1 MIGLVFLALL
11 GAAGN
16 AQLRYGHQSQRT
28 NTANVTSTLFLW
40 NRSCSPIGRQDC
52 GWLWMFSTLSAL
64 AGVHQYRLPLLWRLP
79 HQRPVDHLCSP
90 LLAKVYLGSIIH
102 CLRKVHWSKWPLI
115 LIPLCFAYFSPY
127 SQIAILGDHHI
138 WVHEGTEQYMSV
150 DAIYWHQ
157 SYDYTTLDYDI
168 MLMKLAHKVEMNNNV
183 KPIALPRGCP
193 NAGDM
198 CTVSGW
204 GNIYS
209 DDGELLRNKYYFK
222 LLWILCKAKEVNV
235 FFFLSTLSTSACF
248 KLVWPQHH
256 VQTGTRD
263 DVID

>member
-1 MIGLVFLALL
+1 MGNSLGELISQTRANKCFISSKPQLQPHWTTGLWVAMSVL
-11 GAAGN
+11 
-16 AQLRYGHQSQRT
+16 H
-28 NTANVTSTLFLW
+28 
-40 NRSCSPIGRQDC
+40 
-52 GWLWMFSTLSAL
+52 TLSPGRCPSILATITVGAPSSTTSGSSLQPTAGKSASRFYFSLSAKSAL
-64 AGVHQYRLPLLWRLP
+64 V
-79 HQRPVDHLCSP
+79 
-90 LLAKVYLGSIIH
+90 KVA
-102 CLRKVHWSKWPLI
+102 LI

-168 MLMKLAHKVEMNNNV
+168 MLMKLAHKVDFNDNV

-209 DDGELLRNKYYFK
+209 DDGELLLNITTTTTKACCSLEKTDMQSLTAFWC
-222 LLWILCKAKEVNV
+222 LPVAIPEEFESAENALCKP
-235 FFFLSTLSTSACF
+235 LYGI
-248 KLVWPQHH
+248 Q
-256 VQTGTRD
+256 
-263 DVID
+263 

>member
-1 MIGLVFLALL
+1 M
-11 GAAGN
+11 
-16 AQLRYGHQSQRT
+16 
-28 NTANVTSTLFLW
+28 
-40 NRSCSPIGRQDC
+40 
-52 GWLWMFSTLSAL
+52 
-64 AGVHQYRLPLLWRLP
+64 
-79 HQRPVDHLCSP
+79 
-90 LLAKVYLGSIIH
+90 
-102 CLRKVHWSKWPLI
+102 I

-168 MLMKLAHKVEMNNNV
+168 MLMKLAHKVEMNSNV

-209 DDGELLRNKYYFK
+209 DDGELLRNITTTTTTTTTKACCSLEK
-222 LLWILCKAKEVNV
+222 TNMQLLTAFWCLPVAVPEEFESVETALCKAFVRHSIELKMKNAKREAV
-235 FFFLSTLSTSACF
+235 LQLTMSKS
-248 KLVWPQHH
+248 
-256 VQTGTRD
+256 
-263 DVID
+263 